1 MELAPSE
8 AQAALF
14 AAHDRLL
21 HEGVAWLDSTKAP
34 LRGIGDRFL
43 VMLTARIIQLGTAV
57 QRICEAGH
65 AGEAH
70 PIVRSM
76 VSACVI
82 LSYIMEDR
90 DGRAAAYREMD
101 RIERKKRIADMRREQ
116 EKAAKAEMGFFIS
129 PERLAE
135 YERQDAELTAIEDRT
150 SSVLARHGIVP
161 TRLGPRTD
169 TFTGLNNERELFE
182 RMNGLRWYLTY
193 YKLFS
198 DEIHVSANALS
209 AEMVEQI
216 SGQNVVGAKFEDPL
230 YVLAAS
236 TEMVINAL
244 ELLDRA
250 FELHQDAAL
259 KAIDAPIAAAL
270 TEYAK
275 QTGR

>member
-1 MELAPSE
+1 
-8 AQAALF
+8 
-14 AAHDRLL
+14 
-21 HEGVAWLDSTKAP
+21 
-34 LRGIGDRFL
+34 
-43 VMLTARIIQLGTAV
+43 MLTARIIQLGTAV